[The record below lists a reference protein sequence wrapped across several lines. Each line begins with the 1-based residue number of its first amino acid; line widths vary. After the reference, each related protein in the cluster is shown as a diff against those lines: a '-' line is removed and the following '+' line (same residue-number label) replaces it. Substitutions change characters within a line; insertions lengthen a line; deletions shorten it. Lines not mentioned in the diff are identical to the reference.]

1 MERPVNGNDPGEI
14 ETGDVIK
21 RDPDADLAGDPGEI
35 ELVDLREGDQE
46 AAVGVGGAWIDRSGA
61 SEDDT
66 GIEPASEPDPDPGP
80 IELEDIVGETG
91 EREVG
96 A

>member
-1 MERPVNGNDPGEI
+1 VNGEGNGDDPGEI

-21 RDPDADLAGDPGEI
+21 REPRDDLEGDPGEI
-35 ELVDLREGDQE
+35 ELVELREGEDE
-46 AAVGVGGAWIDRSGA
+46 ATGGAGSGWIDRSREWGGA
-61 SEDDT
+61 SEP
-66 GIEPASEPDPDPGP
+66 EPDPPDPDPGP